1 MFNRRILGNVFH
13 IYYICI
19 RHFAKKI
26 RSGVTTTIACVFQPP
41 AVLSAFG
48 SIPHATRAYLSHD
61 CLCGYTP
68 DRMSEPV
75 VDPAEFERVKAEVTY
90 LRGIIDAQATT
101 INTLKDSIL
110 QLSTSMTVLQRQLS
124 GATAG
129 PRIALPDKW
138 NGVDGRPDGLL
149 ATLDMIFECY
159 SSHYETSRAKVAL
172 LTSLLSG
179 RAQEWAAALYNAKSP
194 ICNDYFLFSEELRK
208 TFVPASGERAP
219 DSQLLHLRQGSFSVC
234 HYASEFRT
242 LSAKLS
248 WGDDALRALFIEGL
262 ADHIRDE
269 MTGKEAPQTLDAAV
283 DLALRGARPPLE
295 RGPLRILRLF
305 GTSPSPVP
313 SPSGKRHSQVG
324 VGGALPGTST
334 HIVSS
339 RFSLRVTFQ
348 LGHKR
353 VELEALLDSGAADN
367 FIDQGLASQLGISL
381 EAVTRFIPVTSVDG
395 HPLQPYPVQSQTQPV
410 LMSIGLHSEHIH
422 FLVISAPS
430 SPLILGYPWLQL
442 HDPHVLWSE
451 NRILDWG
458 PACRQHCL
466 LPRTSTCSRESP
478 APPPADIESIPAS
491 YRDLAEVFSKQR
503 ASTLPPHRPYD
514 VAIDL
519 LPGAVLPRGR
529 LFSLSPAEN
538 RAMEDYIA
546 EALQQGFIR
555 PSTSPAA
562 AGFFF
567 VKKKEGG
574 LRPCIDYRGLN
585 KATVKNRHP
594 LPLLSTA
601 LDSLSRASIFT
612 KLDLRSAYNLVR
624 VREGDE
630 WKTAFI
636 TPTGHWEYLVMPFGL
651 CNAPAVF
658 QHFINDVLRDM
669 LGRWVFAYLDDILV
683 YSQNEQDHVL
693 HVRAVLK
700 RLLAHQLYCKLEKCA
715 FHQRST
721 AFLGYTIS
729 TQGVAMDPQKVKAV
743 TKWPQPTSLK
753 QLQSFLGFANFY
765 RRFIRGFSSVVA
777 PLTTLTKPAHQP
789 RPFLLPPEALRAF
802 HHLIS
807 LFTSAPIL
815 RHPDPAEQFVVE
827 VDASDV
833 GAGAVLSQ
841 RGPDRKL
848 HPCCFFS
855 RKFSPTQQRYGVGDR
870 ELLAIKWA
878 LEEWRHW
885 LQGAV
890 EPFLIWTDHQN
901 LIHIRSAK
909 QLNPRQ
915 ARWALFFESF
925 DFQLAYRPGSKNT
938 KADALSRQFSSS
950 VPDPDP
956 DPIIP
961 AERIVAPLRW
971 PLEDSIRR
979 ALPGEPAPPET
990 PPGRLYVPSCCR
1002 QEALLWAHSSPLS
1015 GHPGPART
1023 LRLLQRALWWPSMR
1037 RDVREFTSACE
1048 TCARSKSSPSPP
1060 VGDLRPLPVPRRP
1073 WSHVGLD
1080 FVTGLPPVD
1089 GKDTILTI
1097 VDRFSK
1103 AVHLVALSGL
1113 PSAKT
1118 TAELLLEHVVRLHG
1132 FPTDVVSDRGPQ
1144 FVAGFW
1150 KAFCRLIGATR
1161 SLSSGYHPQSNG
1173 QAERANQQLGRF
1185 LRCFVSSQPRLWPRF
1200 LLWAEL
1206 SHNLHSSS
1214 ATGLSPFEVC
1224 FGYSPPLFAHQEAE
1238 VDVPA
1243 AQDLVRRCRSAWIKA
1258 RTAITRANSDYIRQ
1272 HRRRHRPGRSFQP
1285 GDQVWLS
1292 TRHLRLHTDS
1302 KKLTPRFVGPYP
1314 VTAQINPVAYR
1325 LRLPSSLKVHPVF
1338 HISQLKPYVSSPLVP
1353 PSAPPPAPRIID
1365 GGPAFTVRR
1374 ILDSRPRGRGFQ
1386 YLVDWEGYGPE
1397 ERSWVPSRFILDP
1410 DLISA
1415 FHRRQPSRPGPSG
1428 AGRRGG
1434 GPVR

>member
-1 MFNRRILGNVFH
+1 
-13 IYYICI
+13 
-19 RHFAKKI
+19 
-26 RSGVTTTIACVFQPP
+26 
-41 AVLSAFG
+41 
-48 SIPHATRAYLSHD
+48 
-61 CLCGYTP
+61 
-68 DRMSEPV
+68 MSEPV

-90 LRGIIDAQATT
+90 LHGIIDAQATT
-101 INTLKDSIL
+101 INTLKDSVL

-179 RAQEWAAALYNAKSP
+179 HAQEWAAALYNGKSP

-283 DLALRGARPPLE
+283 DLALRIDQRILTRPPPAQRWSRPPSTHMPSPPPWTTAAGGTRPPLE

-305 GTSPSPVP
+305 RTSPSPVP
-313 SPSGKRHSQVG
+313 SPSGKRRSQVG

-458 PACRQHCL
+458 PACRQRCL

-567 VKKKEGG
+567 IKKKEGG

-585 KATVKNRHP
+585 KATVKNRHR
-594 LPLLSTA
+594 LPLLSTP

-624 VREGDE
+624 VREGDK

-636 TPTGHWEYLVMPFGL
+636 TPTGHWEYLVMPFG
-651 CNAPAVF
+651 
-658 QHFINDVLRDM
+658 
-669 LGRWVFAYLDDILV
+669 
-683 YSQNEQDHVL
+683 
-693 HVRAVLK
+693 
-700 RLLAHQLYCKLEKCA
+700 
-715 FHQRST
+715 
-721 AFLGYTIS
+721 
-729 TQGVAMDPQKVKAV
+729 
-743 TKWPQPTSLK
+743 
-753 QLQSFLGFANFY
+753 
-765 RRFIRGFSSVVA
+765 
-777 PLTTLTKPAHQP
+777 
-789 RPFLLPPEALRAF
+789 
-802 HHLIS
+802 
-807 LFTSAPIL
+807 
-815 RHPDPAEQFVVE
+815 
-827 VDASDV
+827 
-833 GAGAVLSQ
+833 
-841 RGPDRKL
+841 
-848 HPCCFFS
+848 
-855 RKFSPTQQRYGVGDR
+855 
-870 ELLAIKWA
+870 
-878 LEEWRHW
+878 
-885 LQGAV
+885 
-890 EPFLIWTDHQN
+890 
-901 LIHIRSAK
+901 
-909 QLNPRQ
+909 
-915 ARWALFFESF
+915 
-925 DFQLAYRPGSKNT
+925 
-938 KADALSRQFSSS
+938 
-950 VPDPDP
+950 
-956 DPIIP
+956 
-961 AERIVAPLRW
+961 
-971 PLEDSIRR
+971 
-979 ALPGEPAPPET
+979 
-990 PPGRLYVPSCCR
+990 
-1002 QEALLWAHSSPLS
+1002 
-1015 GHPGPART
+1015 
-1023 LRLLQRALWWPSMR
+1023 
-1037 RDVREFTSACE
+1037 
-1048 TCARSKSSPSPP
+1048 RSK
-1060 VGDLRPLPVPRRP
+1060 L
-1073 WSHVGLD
+1073 
-1080 FVTGLPPVD
+1080 
-1089 GKDTILTI
+1089 
-1097 VDRFSK
+1097 
-1103 AVHLVALSGL
+1103 
-1113 PSAKT
+1113 
-1118 TAELLLEHVVRLHG
+1118 
-1132 FPTDVVSDRGPQ
+1132 
-1144 FVAGFW
+1144 
-1150 KAFCRLIGATR
+1150 
-1161 SLSSGYHPQSNG
+1161 
-1173 QAERANQQLGRF
+1173 
-1185 LRCFVSSQPRLWPRF
+1185 
-1200 LLWAEL
+1200 
-1206 SHNLHSSS
+1206 
-1214 ATGLSPFEVC
+1214 
-1224 FGYSPPLFAHQEAE
+1224 
-1238 VDVPA
+1238 
-1243 AQDLVRRCRSAWIKA
+1243 
-1258 RTAITRANSDYIRQ
+1258 
-1272 HRRRHRPGRSFQP
+1272 
-1285 GDQVWLS
+1285 
-1292 TRHLRLHTDS
+1292 
-1302 KKLTPRFVGPYP
+1302 
-1314 VTAQINPVAYR
+1314 
-1325 LRLPSSLKVHPVF
+1325 
-1338 HISQLKPYVSSPLVP
+1338 
-1353 PSAPPPAPRIID
+1353 
-1365 GGPAFTVRR
+1365 
-1374 ILDSRPRGRGFQ
+1374 
-1386 YLVDWEGYGPE
+1386 
-1397 ERSWVPSRFILDP
+1397 
-1410 DLISA
+1410 
-1415 FHRRQPSRPGPSG
+1415 
-1428 AGRRGG
+1428 
-1434 GPVR
+1434 